1 VKSTLR
7 YLFVVVLLV
16 SAAFAQQPGTVK
28 CGEVYC
34 LSGLSLSAASVVG
47 GNTVQGRVVLSA
59 PAPYD
64 LEVALAVDP
73 PKSAEIP
80 SSVTIRQGQGSATF
94 AVVTTL
100 GAASVGGTDRV
111 IEIYA
116 NYNVTRHAT
125 LTVLAPVSFDKMV
138 DRVIVR
144 EHAFMEMMKKMH
156 PLAETYIQNIREDKE
171 HNVTPTSDQYFLGR
185 LDMRER
191 TEDAVFEKQKKGL
204 AKRVFGEMNIFSR
217 SFVPQGFAQMAL
229 VDRDFDKN
237 SYYFSYVRQDFLGE
251 IRCIVV
257 DVQPKEHAPKG
268 KFAGRIWVEDRDFNI
283 VRFNGTYSN
292 GSNYNSY
299 LHFDSWRANLQP
311 GTWLPTYIYSEETDE
326 KRSHP
331 PFHAMFFKSQT
342 RLWGYDVE
350 GLKHQSE
357 MATIQIEQAV
367 DNDGSAKEA
376 GPVESARDWERMA
389 EDNAIGHLQKIGLVA
404 PTGDVDKV
412 LQTVV
417 NNLIITN
424 KLEIVPDV
432 RVRILLTTP
441 LESFTIGHTI
451 VVSRGLVDVLPDEA
465 SLAMMLSHELAHIA
479 LGHKI
484 NTKFAFTDRFFFPD
498 PDTFQRM
505 SFERSPL
512 DEQAAD
518 VKATELLANSP
529 YKDKLAAAGLFLKAL
544 QEHAPQLTTL
554 IRPHFG
560 NALGNVNATR
570 LPSINSASPALN
582 DKSISQIAALPLGGR
597 INVNAWN
604 NHLSMRNIKPISLLS
619 AHEKMPFE
627 VTPFN
632 VYLTRL
638 PSGETVGHGWT
649 SATLEATA
657 AARN

>member
-1 VKSTLR
+1 VKTTLR
-7 YLFVVVLLV
+7 YLLVVLVV
-16 SAAFAQQPGTVK
+16 SVLYAQEPSTVS
-28 CGEVYC
+28 
-34 LSGLSLSAASVVG
+34 LSGLSLNTVSVVG
-47 GNTVQGRVVLSA
+47 GNAVQGRVFLGA

-64 LEVALAVDP
+64 LEVGLAVDP
-73 PKSAEIP
+73 PKSAAIS
-80 SSVTIRQGQGSATF
+80 SSVTIRQGQDSATF
-94 AVVTTL
+94 TVITPLSKTT
-100 GAASVGGTDRV
+100 VGGVDTV
-111 IEIYA
+111 VEIYA
-116 NYNVTRHAT
+116 NYNATRHAT

-144 EHAFMEMMKKMH
+144 EHAFMETMKKMH
-156 PLAETYIQNIREDKE
+156 PLAETYIQNIHEDKE
-171 HNVTPTSDQYFLGR
+171 HNITPTSDQYFLGR

-191 TEDAVFEKQKKGL
+191 TEDVAFEQQKKSRAKHMLSGL
-204 AKRVFGEMNIFSR
+204 NIFSR
-217 SFVPQGFAQMAL
+217 SFVPQGFAQMTL
-229 VDRDFDKN
+229 VDRDFDKTN
-237 SYYFSYVRQDFLGE
+237 YYFNYVRQEFLGE

-299 LHFDSWRANLQP
+299 LHFDSWRANVQP
-311 GTWLPTYIYSEETDE
+311 GTWLPTYIYSEETDG
-326 KRSHP
+326 KRSHA
-331 PFHAMFFKSQT
+331 PFHVMFFKSQT

-357 MATIQIEQAV
+357 LATIQVDQAV
-367 DNDGSAKEA
+367 DDDGSPKES

-389 EDNAIGHLQKIGLVA
+389 EDNAIDHLQNVGLVA
-404 PTGDVDKV
+404 PSGEVDKV

-424 KLEIVPDV
+424 KLEIAPDV
-432 RVRILLTTP
+432 RVRVLLTTP

-465 SLAMMLSHELAHIA
+465 ALAMMLSHELAHIA

-518 VKATELLANSP
+518 AKAAELLANSP

-544 QEHAPQLTTL
+544 QEHAPQLTSL
-554 IRPHFG
+554 IRPHLG
-560 NALGNVNATR
+560 NALGSVNATR
-570 LPSINSASPALN
+570 LPLINAAAPALN

-597 INVNAWN
+597 INVEAWSN
-604 NHLSMRNIKPISLLS
+604 RLSMRHIKPISLLS

-638 PSGETVGHGWT
+638 PGGDSVGHGWT
-649 SATLEATA
+649 PATLEAA
-657 AARN
+657 KN